1 VAEQTAVAAAGT
13 PMAAVA
19 GDSTRVTA
27 HEGDGNESDEHGET
41 ESEKTLHHI
50 PPDENIERVVR
61 S

>member
-1 VAEQTAVAAAGT
+1 VAQQTAVATGT
-13 PMAAVA
+13 TLAAVA

-27 HEGDGNESDEHGET
+27 DEGDGNESNEHGKT